1 MAKKDKK
8 SKSVMPEVPSA
19 GAEEPTF
26 IQIISKEE
34 ETDLRNTKVPALLPI
49 LPLRNNVLFPGEIIP
64 ITIGRR
70 KSIDLV
76 KEAYD
81 NHTVFGTFA
90 QKSREEEEPDEN
102 SLYAIGTMT
111 KVLRILK
118 MPDGSLSALI
128 QGIRRIET
136 VGFKKNNTYL
146 LAKVK
151 ACDEKES
158 PVKELKS
165 ALEMV
170 RESFMAYARLTP
182 HTKQD
187 AMFTLQNID
196 TPDVLLAFVA
206 DSINISTTEKQSL
219 LEKEN
224 LVERA
229 TALIKYITAK
239 QRNLEWKRQ
248 IEGKVEADIAKQQK
262 EYFLTQQLK
271 TIQDELGGSS
281 EQELKDIIEAGKKK
295 NWKEEVKAHFE
306 KEVAKTRHIPSMS
319 PEYSVQLN
327 YLSTLV
333 DLPWNEC
340 TTDNYDARQAQK
352 VLDKDHFGLEKVKE
366 RILSYMAVLKLR
378 GDMKAPILCLVGPPG
393 VGKTSLGKSI
403 AAAMGR
409 KYVRMSL
416 GGLHD
421 EAEVRGHRKTYI
433 GAMPGRVIQGIK
445 KAKSSN
451 PVFMLDEVDKLSG
464 MTHNGDPSAAL
475 LELLDPEQNS
485 AFHDNF
491 IEVDYDLS
499 KVLFIATANT
509 LSTIHPALL
518 DRMEIIEVPSYVMD
532 EKVKIAQK
540 HLIPKQLEEH
550 GMKPG
555 DMVFPEEMIRYVIA
569 EYTREAGVRQLEK
582 TIAALIRERAKH
594 LVSQNAKERQKGS
607 RLNKAFIK
615 EALGVPS
622 FTEPEKLKA
631 DTVGVVTGLAWTRT
645 GGDVLFIEA
654 ALSPGKGEL
663 HITGNLGTVMQESA
677 SVAMAY
683 IKSNA
688 KRLGID
694 NKLLSQNDI
703 HIHVPEGAT
712 PKDGPSAGITLF
724 TAMVS
729 ALKNIKVKCSVAMTG
744 EITLR
749 GQVLPIGGV
758 REKILAAKRAGIT
771 QIILCKENRPQV
783 EEIPALYTDGLQI
796 TYIEQITDVLK
807 AALK

>member
-1 MAKKDKK
+1 
-8 SKSVMPEVPSA
+8 MPEVPSA

-796 TYIEQITDVLK
+796 TYIEQVTDVLK

>member
-8 SKSVMPEVPSA
+8 SKSVMPDVPSA

-136 VGFKKNNTYL
+136 TGFKKNSAYL

-229 TALIKYITAK
+229 TALIKYINTK
-239 QRNLEWKRQ
+239 QQNLEWKRQ

-340 TTDNYDARQAQK
+340 TTDNYDAQKAQK

-594 LVSQNAKERQKGS
+594 LVSMNAKERQKGS

-615 EALGVPS
+615 EALGVPF

-654 ALSPGKGEL
+654 ALAPGKGEL

-729 ALKNIKVKCSVAMTG
+729 ALKNVKVKCSVAMTG

-771 QIILCKENRPQV
+771 QIILCKENRAQV

-796 TYIEQITDVLK
+796 TYIEQATDVLK
-807 AALK
+807 VALK

>member
-796 TYIEQITDVLK
+796 TYIEQVTDVLK